1 MTGRRLHR
9 TMLLAALLTGC
20 AAAPSPAS
28 TPGAPPASPTATAP
42 PVGATPAAPPPS
54 APAPSTAPHSRT
66 AFSGCLLAASEAEA
80 ASHPPPPVTRAAGP
94 VARITAV
101 PGGVSVEHPLT
112 HACCLTGAV
121 TTRLEGRTAV
131 VTERLSGVACRC
143 RCGSTIRTELSLAP
157 GAWTVAVDL
166 DEGGGPKRV
175 AQSEVVVP

>member
-1 MTGRRLHR
+1 MIRLGLPR
-9 TMLLAALLTGC
+9 ELLLAALLTGC
-20 AAAPSPAS
+20 AAAPSPA
-28 TPGAPPASPTATAP
+28 AS
-42 PVGATPAAPPPS
+42 PAAPPAAPLASSPPGGS
-54 APAPSTAPHSRT
+54 AQAAPPPAAPSTAPHSRT
-66 AFSGCLLAASEAEA
+66 AFSGCLLAANEADA
-80 ASHPPPPVTRAAGP
+80 AKHPPPPVTRAAGP